1 MSIKLYGVI
10 FGGLTV
16 LFYLIGA
23 FIGGTLNC
31 ADWNSF
37 FKVCLAIVWLC
48 HVWGITYALPYLKEF
63 FNGTTK

>member
-1 MSIKLYGVI
+1 MDVKLYGAI

-23 FIGGTLNC
+23 FIGGSLNC
-31 ADWNSF
+31 AEWNAF
-37 FKVCLAIVWLC
+37 FKTVLAIIWLA

-63 FNGTTK
+63 FNGTSK